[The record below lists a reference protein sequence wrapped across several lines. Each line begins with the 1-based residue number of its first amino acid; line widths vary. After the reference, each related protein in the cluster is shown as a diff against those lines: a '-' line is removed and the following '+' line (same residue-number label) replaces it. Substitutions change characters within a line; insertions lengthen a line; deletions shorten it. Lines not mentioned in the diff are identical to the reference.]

1 MGWNKKLWRI
11 PSAYK
16 QQQHIM
22 SDTQTNLGMT
32 QTPTEKQAKILWA
45 SVTALAIGVLIGLTG
60 VLVLGMAKLASMISS
75 VLLPLAIAGVI
86 AYLLDPVVDWF
97 QKKRGF
103 KRQNSIILVFIMALL
118 LVGGLVA
125 SVVPSLISQ
134 VGKLTTDFPENAK
147 KFQESV
153 SSFVNPGDPAKST
166 NTSTKAPAKPV
177 WLETPQEWM
186 KNVGVTNEKAR
197 EFMVDAVS
205 KISAWALEQLK
216 KVMSLFGFLAGLA
229 LVPVY
234 VFYFLLEKRG
244 INQNWTDYLPVRDSW
259 IKEEVVFVLRSINDC
274 LIVFFRSQ
282 VLVAMCVGALL
293 TAGFLAIGLEYAILL
308 GVMAGLLGIIP
319 YLGVALSLIPAFV
332 LAMIQFVPEDGWLKP
347 VLILVWF
354 AAVQAMEGLFIS
366 PKIIGDR
373 VGLHPLT
380 IIVAVM
386 VGTTLLGGIM
396 GGVLAI
402 PLTAALRTLMFRY
415 VWKDRV
421 HAGDALA
428 AT

>member
-1 MGWNKKLWRI
+1 M
-11 PSAYK
+11 AYPP
-16 QQQHIM
+16 
-22 SDTQTNLGMT
+22 
-32 QTPTEKQAKILWA
+32 PTEKQAKILWT
-45 SVTALAIGVLIGLTG
+45 SVTALAVGVLLALIALLTLG
-60 VLVLGMAKLASMISS
+60 VGWVVNALSS
-75 VLLPLAIAGVI
+75 VLIPLAIAGII
-86 AYLLDPVVDWF
+86 AYLLDPIVDWF

-103 KRQNSIILVFIMALL
+103 KRQNAIILVFCIAVL
-118 LVGGLVA
+118 LVGGVLA

-134 VGKLTTDFPENAK
+134 VNELTTEFPKQAK
-147 KFQESV
+147 KFQDSV
-153 SSFVNPGDPAKST
+153 SSIVNTGDPAKPT
-166 NTSTKAPAKPV
+166 NTSTNAPAKPV
-177 WLETPQEWM
+177 WFEMPQEWM
-186 KNVGVTNEKAR
+186 KNVGVTNEKMR
-197 EFMVDAVS
+197 EFMVDAVA
-205 KISAWALEQLK
+205 KISAWGLEQLK

-244 INQNWTDYLPVRDSW
+244 IKQNWTDYLPVHESRV
-259 IKEEVVFVLRSINDC
+259 KEEIVFVLHSINDC
-274 LIVFFRSQ
+274 LIVFFRGQ

-293 TAGFLAIGLEYAILL
+293 TTGFLVIGLEYAILL
-308 GVMAGLLGIIP
+308 GVMAGLLSIIP
-319 YLGVALSLIPAFV
+319 YLGVALSIIPAFV
-332 LAMIQFVPEDGWLKP
+332 LSMIQFVPDHGWLKP
-347 VLILVWF
+347 VLVLVVF

-402 PLTAALRTLMFRY
+402 PLTAALRTAMFRY

-421 HAGDALA
+421 HSSEASA
-428 AT
+428 AS

>member
-1 MGWNKKLWRI
+1 MDWNKKLWRI

-16 QQQHIM
+16 QEHIM
-22 SDTQTNLGMT
+22 SDNQTNLGMT

-103 KRQNSIILVFIMALL
+103 KRQNSIILVFIIALL

-134 VGKLTTDFPENAK
+134 VGKLTTDFPGNAK

-153 SSFVNPGDPAKST
+153 SSFVNPGDPAKPA
-166 NTSTKAPAKPV
+166 NTSTNAPAKAV

-244 INQNWTDYLPVRDSW
+244 INQNWTDYLPVGDSW
-259 IKEEVVFVLRSINDC
+259 IKEEIVFVLRSINDC

-421 HAGDALA
+421 HAGDAPA

>member
-1 MGWNKKLWRI
+1 M
-11 PSAYK
+11 AYPP
-16 QQQHIM
+16 
-22 SDTQTNLGMT
+22 
-32 QTPTEKQAKILWA
+32 PTEKQAKILWT
-45 SVTALAIGVLIGLTG
+45 SVTALAVGVLLALIALLTLG
-60 VLVLGMAKLASMISS
+60 VGWVVNALSS
-75 VLLPLAIAGVI
+75 VLIPLAIAGII
-86 AYLLDPVVDWF
+86 AYLLDPIVDWF

-103 KRQNSIILVFIMALL
+103 KRQNAIILVFCIAVL
-118 LVGGLVA
+118 LVGGVLA

-134 VGKLTTDFPENAK
+134 VSELTTEFPKQTK
-147 KFQESV
+147 KFQLSV
-153 SSFVNPGDPAKST
+153 SSIVNTGDPAKPT
-166 NTSTKAPAKPV
+166 NTSTNAPAKPV
-177 WLETPQEWM
+177 WFEMPQEWM
-186 KNVGVTNEKAR
+186 KNVGVTNEKMR
-197 EFMVDAVS
+197 EFMVDAVA
-205 KISAWALEQLK
+205 KISAWGLEQLK

-244 INQNWTDYLPVRDSW
+244 IKQNWTDYLPVHESRV
-259 IKEEVVFVLRSINDC
+259 KEEIVFVLHSINDC
-274 LIVFFRSQ
+274 LIVFFRGQ

-293 TAGFLAIGLEYAILL
+293 TTGFLVIGLEYAILL
-308 GVMAGLLGIIP
+308 GVMAGLLSIIP
-319 YLGVALSLIPAFV
+319 YLGVALSIIPAFV
-332 LAMIQFVPEDGWLKP
+332 LSMIQFVPDHGWLKP
-347 VLILVWF
+347 VLVLVVF

-402 PLTAALRTLMFRY
+402 PLTAALRTAMFRY

-421 HAGDALA
+421 HSSEASA
-428 AT
+428 AS

>member
-1 MGWNKKLWRI
+1 M
-11 PSAYK
+11 AYPP
-16 QQQHIM
+16 
-22 SDTQTNLGMT
+22 
-32 QTPTEKQAKILWA
+32 PTEKQAKILWT
-45 SVTALAIGVLIGLTG
+45 SVTALAVGVLLALIALLTLG
-60 VLVLGMAKLASMISS
+60 VGWVVNALSS
-75 VLLPLAIAGVI
+75 VLIPLAIAGII
-86 AYLLDPVVDWF
+86 AYLLDPIVDWF

-103 KRQNSIILVFIMALL
+103 KRQNAIILVFCIAVL
-118 LVGGLVA
+118 LVGGVVA

-134 VGKLTTDFPENAK
+134 VNELTTEFPKQAK
-147 KFQESV
+147 KFQDSV
-153 SSFVNPGDPAKST
+153 SSIVNTGDPAKPT
-166 NTSTKAPAKPV
+166 NTSTNAPAKPV
-177 WLETPQEWM
+177 WFEMPREWM
-186 KNVGVTNEKAR
+186 KNVGVTNEKMR
-197 EFMVDAVS
+197 EFMVDAVA
-205 KISAWALEQLK
+205 KISAWGLEQLK

-259 IKEEVVFVLRSINDC
+259 IKEEIVFVLRSINDC

-354 AAVQAMEGLFIS
+354 AAVQAAEGLFIS

-421 HAGDALA
+421 HAGDAPA

>member
-1 MGWNKKLWRI
+1 M
-11 PSAYK
+11 AYPP
-16 QQQHIM
+16 
-22 SDTQTNLGMT
+22 
-32 QTPTEKQAKILWA
+32 PTEKQAKILWA
-45 SVTALAIGVLIGLTG
+45 SVTALAIGVLIGLIG

-103 KRQNSIILVFIMALL
+103 KRQNSIILVFIIALL

-125 SVVPSLISQ
+125 SVVPPLIEQ
-134 VGKLTTDFPENAK
+134 TTKLTSDFPGIVKTFQDKVGSGPAPNAPATSDWFEAIRERVK
-147 KFQESV
+147 KIG
-153 SSFVNPGDPAKST
+153 FVNEEVIEKMSGFAV
-166 NTSTKAPAKPV
+166 NTVS
-177 WLETPQEWM
+177 
-186 KNVGVTNEKAR
+186 
-197 EFMVDAVS
+197 AVS
-205 KISAWALEQLK
+205 TWLLEQLK
-216 KVMSLFGFLAGLA
+216 KITSLFGFLAGLA

-244 INQNWTDYLPVRDSW
+244 INQNWTDYLPVHDSW
-259 IKEEVVFVLRSINDC
+259 IKEEIVFVLRSINDC
-274 LIVFFRSQ
+274 LVVFFRSQ
-282 VLVAMCVGALL
+282 VLVAMCVGVLL
-293 TAGFLAIGLEYAILL
+293 TAGFLAIGLKYAVLL
-308 GVMAGLLGIIP
+308 GVIAGLLSIIP
-319 YLGVALSLIPAFV
+319 YLGVALSITPVFV
-332 LAMIQFVPEDGWLKP
+332 LAMIQFVPDDGGWLKP
-347 VLILVWF
+347 VLVLVWF

-386 VGTTLLGGIM
+386 VGTTLLGGII

-402 PLTAALRTLMFRY
+402 PLTAALRTVMFRY

-421 HAGDALA
+421 HASGMPA
-428 AT
+428 AS

>member
-1 MGWNKKLWRI
+1 
-11 PSAYK
+11 
-16 QQQHIM
+16 
-22 SDTQTNLGMT
+22 
-32 QTPTEKQAKILWA
+32 
-45 SVTALAIGVLIGLTG
+45 
-60 VLVLGMAKLASMISS
+60 
-75 VLLPLAIAGVI
+75 
-86 AYLLDPVVDWF
+86 
-97 QKKRGF
+97 
-103 KRQNSIILVFIMALL
+103 
-118 LVGGLVA
+118 
-125 SVVPSLISQ
+125 
-134 VGKLTTDFPENAK
+134 
-147 KFQESV
+147 
-153 SSFVNPGDPAKST
+153 
-166 NTSTKAPAKPV
+166 
-177 WLETPQEWM
+177 M

-205 KISAWALEQLK
+205 KISGWSLEQLK

-244 INQNWTDYLPVRDSW
+244 INQNWTDYLPVGDSW
-259 IKEEVVFVLRSINDC
+259 IKEEIVFVLRSINDC

-332 LAMIQFVPEDGWLKP
+332 LAMIQFVPEEGWLKP

-421 HAGDALA
+421 HAGDAPA

>member
-1 MGWNKKLWRI
+1 M
-11 PSAYK
+11 
-16 QQQHIM
+16 
-22 SDTQTNLGMT
+22 
-32 QTPTEKQAKILWA
+32 
-45 SVTALAIGVLIGLTG
+45 
-60 VLVLGMAKLASMISS
+60 
-75 VLLPLAIAGVI
+75 
-86 AYLLDPVVDWF
+86 
-97 QKKRGF
+97 
-103 KRQNSIILVFIMALL
+103 
-118 LVGGLVA
+118 
-125 SVVPSLISQ
+125 
-134 VGKLTTDFPENAK
+134 
-147 KFQESV
+147 
-153 SSFVNPGDPAKST
+153 
-166 NTSTKAPAKPV
+166 
-177 WLETPQEWM
+177 
-186 KNVGVTNEKAR
+186 TNEKAR
-197 EFMVDAVS
+197 EFTVNAVE

-244 INQNWTDYLPVRDSW
+244 IKRNWTDYLPVRESQV
-259 IKEEVVFVLRSINDC
+259 KEEIVFVLHSINDC
-274 LIVFFRSQ
+274 LIVFFRGQ

-293 TAGFLAIGLEYAILL
+293 TVGFLLIGLEYAVLL
-308 GVMAGLLGIIP
+308 GGMAGLLGIIP
-319 YLGVALSLIPAFV
+319 YLGVALSIIPAFV
-332 LAMIQFVPEDGWLKP
+332 LAMIQFVPDDGWLKP
-347 VLILVWF
+347 IIVLVWF

-421 HAGDALA
+421 HSSGASA
-428 AT
+428 AS